1 MNGCELLNCSDYK
14 NGVCHY
20 DSDVCKFNEED
31 NQLKHK
37 LDDLGEECFNH
48 FKELNPKGGIKEFIK
63 LAVAFGYRKAMELN
77 QLKNN

>member
-31 NQLKHK
+31 N
-37 LDDLGEECFNH
+37 
-48 FKELNPKGGIKEFIK
+48 
-63 LAVAFGYRKAMELN
+63 
-77 QLKNN
+77 